1 MRWLG
6 RLIVLP
12 LALVIA
18 IGASSFFLLIAS
30 VADPVMAQLTGNT
43 LFVGFWSL
51 MDAIFAVDDPT
62 FLIEGAVKGVG
73 KVFLTFL
80 ILPPVFVALVG
91 EVAGLR
97 RLAWYAGGTG
107 VLTALVPW
115 LLRGSARVA
124 TPAELHVGLVLALT
138 GAVAGLFYWMVAGRS
153 AGLRA
158 RSRAL
163 PPGSAQPEILHP
175 AIVPPARLPPGGL
188 PLDAAIGRT
197 PPGS

>member
-6 RLIVLP
+6 RLIVVP
-12 LALVIA
+12 LALLIA
-18 IGASSFFLLIAS
+18 ISASSFFFLIAS

-51 MDAIFAVDDPT
+51 MDAVFAVDDPT
-62 FLIEGAVKGVG
+62 FVVAGAMTGIG
-73 KVFLTFL
+73 KVLFTFL
-80 ILPPVFVALVG
+80 ILPPLFIALVG

-97 RLAWYAGGTG
+97 RLAWYAGATG
-107 VLTALVPW
+107 LLTAVIPW

-124 TPAELHVGLVLALT
+124 SPAELHVGVVLALT

-153 AGLRA
+153 AGR
-158 RSRAL
+158 RAL
-163 PPGSAQPEILHP
+163 PPPVGAQVWSVAGTRAP
-175 AIVPPARLPPGGL
+175 AIPSAPK
-188 PLDAAIGRT
+188 